1 LGPYTC
7 QAYNGGGSPASHSV
21 RMQVYGPVYPAPGEQ
36 KFMRYV
42 VARPNAPRRPAA
54 TPRPG
59 IYRPTRPRG
68 WDYSAPVT
76 PAPQRPRMREISVR
90 IGMPQTKYQPDS
102 RILIPCQVNSG
113 LRPTVNWLKE
123 GQKVRESS
131 RLKIQRNNNTL
142 SINQA
147 QAQDSGSYTC
157 SASNGYNDAQDSV
170 IISVEQI
177 QVEEKCQDNPYF
189 ANCKLIVK
197 ARYCGNKYYARFCCR
212 SCTLAGQL

>member
-1 LGPYTC
+1 MSRKIFRSVALPDLGPYTC

-21 RMQVYGPVYPAPGEQ
+21 RMQVNCRGKMELLFIFDEKVYGPVYPAPGEQ

-54 TPRPG
+54 TPRPSA
-59 IYRPTRPRG
+59 YRPTRPQG

-76 PAPQRPRMREISVR
+76 AAPQRPRMREISVR
-90 IGMPQTKYQPDS
+90 IGMSQTKYQPDS

-113 LRPTVNWLKE
+113 LRPTVKWLKE

-147 QAQDSGSYTC
+147 QAQDSG
-157 SASNGYNDAQDSV
+157 
-170 IISVEQI
+170 
-177 QVEEKCQDNPYF
+177 
-189 ANCKLIVK
+189 
-197 ARYCGNKYYARFCCR
+197 R
-212 SCTLAGQL
+212 

>member
-1 LGPYTC
+1 MDWFAFQIMFNTK
-7 QAYNGGGSPASHSV
+7 
-21 RMQVYGPVYPAPGEQ
+21 VYGPVYPAPGEQ

-59 IYRPTRPRG
+59 IYRPTRPPG

-76 PAPQRPRMREISVR
+76 PAPQRPRMRQISVR
-90 IGMPQTKYQPDS
+90 IGMSQTKYQPDS

-113 LRPTVNWLKE
+113 LRPTVNWLKD

-147 QAQDSGSYTC
+147 QSQDSG
-157 SASNGYNDAQDSV
+157 
-170 IISVEQI
+170 
-177 QVEEKCQDNPYF
+177 
-189 ANCKLIVK
+189 
-197 ARYCGNKYYARFCCR
+197 R
-212 SCTLAGQL
+212 

>member
-1 LGPYTC
+1 MFAFQIMFNTK
-7 QAYNGGGSPASHSV
+7 
-21 RMQVYGPVYPAPGEQ
+21 VYGPVYPAPGEQ

-54 TPRPG
+54 TPRPSG
-59 IYRPTRPRG
+59 YRPTRPQG

-76 PAPQRPRMREISVR
+76 AAPQRPRMREISVR
-90 IGMPQTKYQPDS
+90 IGMSQTKYQPDS

-113 LRPTVNWLKE
+113 LRPTVNWLKD

-147 QAQDSGSYTC
+147 QAQDG
-157 SASNGYNDAQDSV
+157 G
-170 IISVEQI
+170 
-177 QVEEKCQDNPYF
+177 
-189 ANCKLIVK
+189 
-197 ARYCGNKYYARFCCR
+197 R
-212 SCTLAGQL
+212 